1 MNHDLVRQQLLAKR
15 DELINRTARIQRDL
29 QHTDQPVSQD
39 FAEQATEMEN
49 TEVLHGIG
57 IESRHELHLIN
68 HALDRLDNGNYE
80 VCAKCGDDIGKARLE
95 ALPFAEHCIKCA
107 S

>member
-15 DELINRTARIQRDL
+15 DELLHRTARIQRDL
-29 QHTDQPVSQD
+29 QHADQPVSQD

-49 TEVLHGIG
+49 TEVLHGIDA
-57 IESRHELHLIN
+57 ESRHELQLIN
-68 HALDRLDNGNYE
+68 HALDRLDNDSYE
-80 VCAKCGDDIGKARLE
+80 TCVKCGDAIGEARLQV
-95 ALPFAEHCIKCA
+95 LPFAEHCIHCA

>member
-1 MNHDLVRQQLLAKR
+1 MNHQLVRQQLLAKR
-15 DELINRTARIQRDL
+15 DELLNRTARIQRDL

-57 IESRHELHLIN
+57 VESRHELQLIN
-68 HALDRLDNGNYE
+68 RALDRLDNETYE
-80 VCAKCGDDIGKARLE
+80 ACSKCGADIGEARLQ
-95 ALPFAEHCIKCA
+95 ALPFAEHCIACA
-107 S
+107 D